1 MAVTYC
7 QPPAPS
13 PASAGTSP
21 PSHPIVG
28 TNKDKEK
35 LLGSFTTQIR
45 NKFRNMSHKTRG
57 KPEGN
62 HTHLESAPRRVSS
75 PRAVPTLQLYTKEE
89 DGGRRDKEERESS
102 RKTSSES
109 EEVSESTGARYSGG
123 QYPSGRSD
131 SFGRGV
137 RPPFSRHGM
146 KRSESND
153 TLSSQSTLVPRTS
166 LLDDDHPMGIA
177 DLIRA
182 PSHPTLTQSRIWAHD
197 KSALSRHRGYQNR
210 RKGGKEREREEEEE
224 EEADGEG
231 GGKDDDR
238 RTIEGG

>member
-13 PASAGTSP
+13 PASTGTSP

-28 TNKDKEK
+28 SKEKEKDK
-35 LLGSFTTQIR
+35 LLGSLTTIR
-45 NKFRNMSHKTRG
+45 KKLRNMSHKTRG
-57 KPEGN
+57 KSEGN
-62 HTHLESAPRRVSS
+62 HTALETAPQRVSS

-89 DGGRRDKEERESS
+89 DGDRREKEERESS

-109 EEVSESTGARYSGG
+109 EEVSESMGARYGGG

-137 RPPFSRHGM
+137 RPSFSRHGM

-224 EEADGEG
+224 EGDGEG
-231 GGKDDDR
+231 EGKDDDR
-238 RTIEGG
+238 RTIEGE